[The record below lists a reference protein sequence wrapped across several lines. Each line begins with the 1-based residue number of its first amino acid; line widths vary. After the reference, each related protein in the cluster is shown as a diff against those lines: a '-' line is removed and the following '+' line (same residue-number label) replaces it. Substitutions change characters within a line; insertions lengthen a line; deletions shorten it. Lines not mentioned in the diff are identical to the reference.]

1 MFYAQKN
8 GQSISA
14 LPVTSDVNLFGNV
27 EGVINLDAQVSDSAF
42 NLGVTQQQL
51 DGPKVSSA
59 AIYQRRLG
67 APD

>member
-1 MFYAQKN
+1 MFYARKN

-42 NLGVTQQQL
+42 NFGVTQQQL

-59 AIYQRRLG
+59 AIYQRRLCS
-67 APD
+67 PY

>member
-1 MFYAQKN
+1 MFYARKK

-14 LPVTSDVNLFGNV
+14 LTVGSDVNLFGNV
-27 EGVINLDAQVSDSAF
+27 EGVINFDTQVSDSAF
-42 NLGVTQQQL
+42 NFGVTQQQL